1 MKSTPQTKSVIARRT
16 NTRITRSKCGS
27 TAGARNAHACQRRI
41 GNAIAIAAMKLTFTE
56 VVNGSV
62 TPRVTSFLSFGSG
75 PVSHSMMRSWK
86 ANVTMKIGMIANSAT
101 IRRERN
107 SSRCSTSVASS
118 PWLRR
123 RGSHRRIIAGFSLAH
138 GLALRL
144 RLRLR
149 DGLGGGGRELD
160 LRRRR
165 RGLHRVR
172 VDPAH
177 AVLELAHPLAERA
190 AHLGEALGSEHQ
202 EKDDEQDEQLWK

>member
-75 PVSHSMMRSWK
+75 PVSHSMIRSWK
-86 ANVTMKIGMIANSAT
+86 TNVTMKIGMIANSAT

-118 PWLRR
+118 PWPRR
-123 RGSHRRIIAGFSLAH
+123 RGSHRL
-138 GLALRL
+138 
-144 RLRLR
+144 
-149 DGLGGGGRELD
+149 
-160 LRRRR
+160 
-165 RGLHRVR
+165 R

-202 EKDDEQDEQLWK
+202 EEDDEQDEQLW